1 MRKGDSAPR
10 FFNSCAWFYPQ
21 VTLPKLGRAVQEED
35 LNLDSSL
42 SPELGSFDLQI
53 VITFVITI
61 PELSFFLYQRGF
73 FSPLFL

>member
-1 MRKGDSAPR
+1 MILPPR

-61 PELSFFLYQRGF
+61 PELSFFFVSKRVF
-73 FSPLFL
+73 FPFIFIS